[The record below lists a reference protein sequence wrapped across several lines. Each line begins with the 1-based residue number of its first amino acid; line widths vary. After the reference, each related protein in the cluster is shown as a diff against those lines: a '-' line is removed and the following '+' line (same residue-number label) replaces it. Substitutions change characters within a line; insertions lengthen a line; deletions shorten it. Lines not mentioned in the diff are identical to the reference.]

1 MDKPPFFVVG
11 SPRSGTSLLRVML
24 DGHPR
29 LAVPPE
35 SHFIVGL
42 APRLL
47 RKVRGST
54 SLHKTLDDILG
65 HERFQLWGLDVSDV
79 RDRVLRSA
87 PTTYSELI
95 DVVFSSYAEAHGK
108 SRWGDK
114 TPGYVSH
121 LPTLDRLFPT
131 ARFIHII
138 RDGREA
144 AASMAEM
151 SWGPPSPVSAAF
163 WWRSKVEK
171 GRACGRLLSMERY
184 FELRLEDLIEDPE
197 EQLQAICDFLE
208 ERYSPAMLDYP
219 SRMTQR
225 VSRPQNHHLTK
236 PPTPGLRDWKAGLS
250 AREQRAIDAVCRG
263 SLQRLGYRSA
273 GKDPVGLAYARS
285 VRFRDLLLTTLPVL
299 RARLSTS
306 RRF

>member
-1 MDKPPFFVVG
+1 MDKPPFFIVG
-11 SPRSGTSLLRVML
+11 SPRSGTTLLRAML
-24 DGHPR
+24 EGHPL

-42 APRLL
+42 APRRL

-54 SLHKTLDDILG
+54 SLEKTFDDILG
-65 HERFQLWGLDVSDV
+65 HQRFQNWDLDVSHV
-79 RDRVLRSA
+79 RERVWRSA

-95 DVVFSSYAEAHGK
+95 DAVFRSYAEAHGK

-121 LPTLDRLFPT
+121 LPTLERLFPT
-131 ARFIHII
+131 AKFIHII

-151 SWGPPSPVSAAF
+151 PWGPRSPVSGAF
-163 WWRSKVEK
+163 WWRSKVER
-171 GRACGRLLSMERY
+171 GRAFGRLLSVERY

-197 EQLQAICDFLE
+197 GRLQEICAFLGEQ
-208 ERYSPAMLDYP
+208 YSPEMLDYP
-219 SRMTQR
+219 TRKADR
-225 VSRPQNHHLTK
+225 VSRPGNRHLTK
-236 PPTPGLRDWKAGLS
+236 PPTPRLRDWKAGLS

-263 SLQRLGYRSA
+263 SLQRLGYHSSS
-273 GKDPVGLAYARS
+273 KDPVGLAYART
-285 VRFRDLLLTTLPVL
+285 VRFRDLLLTAVPGL
-299 RARLSTS
+299 RARLSPS

>member
-1 MDKPPFFVVG
+1 MDKPPFFIVG

-65 HERFQLWGLDVSDV
+65 HERFPRWGLDVSDV
-79 RDRVLRSA
+79 RERVWRSD

-95 DVVFSSYAEAHGK
+95 DAVFRSYAEAHGK

-121 LPTLDRLFPT
+121 MPTLDRLFPT

-138 RDGREA
+138 RDGRESA
-144 AASMAEM
+144 VSMAELP
-151 SWGPPSPVSAAF
+151 WGPRSPVSGAF
-163 WWRSKVEK
+163 WWRSKVER
-171 GRACGRLLSMERY
+171 GRAFGGLLPVERY

-197 EQLQAICDFLE
+197 GRLQEICDFLE
-208 ERYSPAMLDYP
+208 ERYSPEMLDYP
-219 SRMTQR
+219 SRMAN
-225 VSRPQNHHLTK
+225 VSRPGQPHLTK
-236 PPTPGLRDWKAGLS
+236 PPTPGLRNWKAGLS

-263 SLQRLGYRSA
+263 LLQRLGYRFA
-273 GKDPVGLAYARS
+273 GKDPVGLAYART
-285 VRFRDLLLTTLPVL
+285 VRFRDLLLTALPIW
-299 RARLSTS
+299 RARLSSS